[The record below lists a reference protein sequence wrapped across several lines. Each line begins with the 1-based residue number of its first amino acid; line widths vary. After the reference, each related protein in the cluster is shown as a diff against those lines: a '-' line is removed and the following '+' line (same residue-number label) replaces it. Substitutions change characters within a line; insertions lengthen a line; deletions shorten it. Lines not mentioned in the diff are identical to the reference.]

1 MIKETEIP
9 SLKESFKLFKRLVL
23 LIKPY
28 WKPIFKGLL
37 IGIIVGV
44 VGMIMPYM
52 TKLLI
57 DKVYPTQDV
66 NLMHVIVFGVLAFS
80 ITSAIIRLIQG
91 YYNLYF
97 NSKMG
102 QETSLMFFN
111 HLQKLKIRFF
121 DNHRVGEITSRFGDV
136 SGSLQSVNK
145 VFQTVFVNG
154 VYLFLVPPFLIL
166 LNWKLALV
174 SLISVPLTVI
184 VITVTGKVIR
194 KYWKKTSEAYAE
206 LNAFQIEML
215 SHIRTIKSLALE
227 KHSYKSALQQMQN
240 ALQLQLRAGGW
251 GQLVGLLNG
260 ILYAGNTALFTW
272 LGWTFILSQQM
283 TLGDFIAFQAYMG
296 YFYSPITQFV
306 GLFSEFQ
313 QSAVKLSRMFE
324 YLDEETEISEVDP
337 TSSDLSEY
345 SQNVTIKLKNINFGY
360 NPEKIILQNIN
371 LDFEPGN
378 IYALLGASGSG
389 KTSLLRLLN
398 GMEIPQ
404 SGDVYLNETPITKI
418 PLDQLRQIITIVW
431 QEFSLFKGTLRDNL
445 EIGLDAIEESKIK
458 EVLEICELSEHIRS
472 LKDGIDTEVAE
483 WGSTLSG
490 GQRQRVSIAR
500 ALLRNSPVLVL
511 DEATSNIDI
520 STEKRL
526 YNNLFDYC
534 KEKTIIF
541 VSHRTTCTKNADKII
556 MLDNGQIS
564 GIGFH
569 DELLER
575 NNVYRSM
582 VENKNLP
589 AFQKLKVIE

>member
-1 MIKETEIP
+1 MKIETEIP
-9 SLKESFKLFKRLVL
+9 SLKESFRLFKRLVL

-28 WKPIFKGLL
+28 WKPIIKGIL
-37 IGIIVGV
+37 IGV
-44 VGMIMPYM
+44 VIGLIGMITPYM

-57 DKVYPTQDV
+57 DKVYPTQNV
-66 NLMHVIVFGVLAFS
+66 SLMHVIVLGLLAFS
-80 ITSAIIRLIQG
+80 ITSVIIKLIQG

-121 DNHRVGEITSRFGDV
+121 DNHRVGEIMSRFSDV
-136 SGSLQSVNK
+136 SGSLQSVNN

-154 VYLFLVPPFLIL
+154 IYLFLVPPFLFLI
-166 LNWKLALV
+166 NWKLAIV
-174 SLISVPLTVI
+174 SIVSVPLTVI
-184 VITVTGKVIR
+184 TITLTGKILR

-206 LNAFQIEML
+206 LNAFQMEIL

-227 KHSYKSALQQMQN
+227 KYAHKN
-240 ALQLQLRAGGW
+240 AEEQIKDAIQLQLKAGGW
-251 GQLVGLLNG
+251 GQFIGLFNG
-260 ILYAGNTALFTW
+260 VLRASNTALFTW
-272 LGWTFILSQQM
+272 LGWTFILSNEM
-283 TLGDFIAFQAYMG
+283 TLGDYIAFSAYMG
-296 YFYSPITQFV
+296 YFYNPITQFV

-324 YLDEETEISEVDP
+324 YLDEETEINNLNPTFTGFSES
-337 TSSDLSEY
+337 TEAI
-345 SQNVTIKLKNINFGY
+345 IKLKDINFGY
-360 NPEKIILQNIN
+360 NPDKIVLQNIN
-371 LDFEPGN
+371 LEFEQGSIN
-378 IYALLGASGSG
+378 AILGASGSG

-404 SGDVYLNETPITKI
+404 SGNVHLNEIPITSI
-418 PLDQLRQIITIVW
+418 PLDKLRQIITIVW

-445 EIGLDAIEESKIK
+445 TIGLESVEESKIIH
-458 EVLEICELSEHIRS
+458 VLEICELSEHINS

-483 WGSTLSG
+483 WGATLSG
-490 GQRQRVSIAR
+490 GQRQRVAIAR

-526 YNNLFDYC
+526 YSNLFEYC

-541 VSHRTTCTKNADKII
+541 VSHRTTCTQNADKII
-556 MLDNGQIS
+556 MLDKGQIS
-564 GIGFH
+564 AIGSH
-569 DELLER
+569 DELLEKSIL
-575 NNVYRSM
+575 YRSM
-582 VENKNLP
+582 VDNKSL
-589 AFQKLKVIE
+589 FTDQKLTVLK